1 MFICFCLAKFSAE
14 GGSKKLG
21 IVSKETRWLH
31 TFEKSMIYGLILL
44 KPQVETTFGTK
55 VLKVEIPSNARE
67 YN

>member
-1 MFICFCLAKFSAE
+1 
-14 GGSKKLG
+14 
-21 IVSKETRWLH
+21 
-31 TFEKSMIYGLILL
+31 MIYGLILL